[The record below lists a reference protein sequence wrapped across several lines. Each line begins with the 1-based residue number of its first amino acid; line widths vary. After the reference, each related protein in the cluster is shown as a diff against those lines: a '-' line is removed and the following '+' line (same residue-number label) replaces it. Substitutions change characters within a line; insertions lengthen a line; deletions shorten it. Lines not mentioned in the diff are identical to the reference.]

1 MKKNNIQCLVALI
14 IASLTMTACDPS
26 SDAEYIPSRD
36 CLITSVTMGTL
47 KRTLHTK
54 GSQGQDSTYTVS
66 VNGALYPIYIDQVE
80 NRIYNADSLPV
91 GTNVEKVAFT
101 TFNVKNSV
109 VIKSLATGNDTLFSA
124 TDSTDFS
131 RERTF
136 KVYSED
142 LLSSR
147 EYTMELRVHNEE
159 ADTFAWQ
166 RMAEGASLPLA
177 SFVESRTFCHDGSI
191 YVFGQLA
198 DGNAQVV
205 TTRTQQ
211 PDFTTA
217 TDLPLVAGRPV
228 NARSVQYFRNAFYA
242 LAGNSLV
249 RSVTGTDNWSEVG
262 SPLAIDALAAV
273 HGDSLYAL
281 ADGKLYATANGTQW
295 TRCITDTPDA
305 LPQTQMAAAAQ
316 SQRTD
321 PQTVSLILTGQR
333 DGEPVVWRHDLDLPG
348 SFVYPWINLPQ
359 TEELGDY
366 ACPLLHS
373 TALAAYDNAVV
384 LTGVTDA
391 QELAP
396 FYVSRDYGRTWK
408 AGEWKRPDLKGV
420 TAVSAAV
427 DADQYLWIVCSG
439 KGTVY
444 KGRINRLGW
453 KEDPKRFE
461 GQQAAQ

>member
-147 EYTMELRVHNEE
+147 EYTMELRVHSEE

-217 TDLPLVAGRPV
+217 TDLPHVAGRPV
-228 NARSVQYFRNAFYA
+228 NARSVQYFRDAFYA

-249 RSVTGTDNWSEVG
+249 RSATGTDNWSEVG

-333 DGEPVVWRHDLDLPG
+333 DGEPVVWRHDVDLLG

-359 TEELGDY
+359 SEELGDY

-373 TALAAYDNAVV
+373 TALAAYDNAVM

-396 FYVSRDYGRTWK
+396 LYVSRDTDAPGRPANGKGRT
-408 AGEWKRPDLKGV
+408 
-420 TAVSAAV
+420 
-427 DADQYLWIVCSG
+427 
-439 KGTVY
+439 
-444 KGRINRLGW
+444 
-453 KEDPKRFE
+453 
-461 GQQAAQ
+461 